1 MGQPYDRTGPVSAI
15 AAEWRISAAGWEAAT
30 AIIMGM

>member
-15 AAEWRISAAGWEAAT
+15 AAAWRIRAARWKAAT